1 MTKPQAIPK
10 SAMGRPKLHL
20 TEEARL
26 AALRVSWRLYNET
39 HRSQKAEHNKEYVRR
54 PEVKQRIKEKRRA
67 AKKLVEADAIA
78 KANGGASIEAF
89 CHRTASCRPALF
101 EGCEGPIPYYRGS
114 VGVKKGSNL

>member
-1 MTKPQAIPK
+1 MTNPQAILK

-39 HRSQKAEHNKEYVRR
+39 HKPEKAAHNKEYVQR

-67 AKKLVEADAIA
+67 AKKLTEADAIA
-78 KANGGASIEAF
+78 KAVGGASIEAF
-89 CHRTASCRPALF
+89 CHRTASR
-101 EGCEGPIPYYRGS
+101 
-114 VGVKKGSNL
+114 